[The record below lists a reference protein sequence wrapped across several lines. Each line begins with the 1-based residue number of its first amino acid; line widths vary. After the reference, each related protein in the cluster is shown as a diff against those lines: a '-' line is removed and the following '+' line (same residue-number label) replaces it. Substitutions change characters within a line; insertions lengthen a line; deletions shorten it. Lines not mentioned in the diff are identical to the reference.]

1 MNHTYHAKP
10 GEVERKW
17 LVFDASD
24 QVLGR
29 FCSRIASVLRGKHKP
44 EYTPHVDV
52 GDFVIVVNAQKVRL
66 TGLKTQ
72 EKTYFRHTGYPGGA
86 KFVSFE
92 RLLATHPDRI
102 ISHAVKGMI
111 PRTRL
116 GRKQL
121 KKLHVYAGPEHPHE
135 AQQPTMVTLRMEK

>member
-17 LVFDASD
+17 LVFDAND

-44 EYTPHVDV
+44 EFTPHVDV
-52 GDFVIVVNAQKVRL
+52 GDFVIVINAQKVRL

-72 EKTYFRHTGYPGGA
+72 EKTYFKHTGYPGGA

-92 RLLATHPDRI
+92 RLLANHPDRI
-102 ISHAVKGMI
+102 ISHAVKGMM

-121 KKLHVYAGPEHPHE
+121 KKLHVYAGPDHPHE
-135 AQQPTMVTLRMEK
+135 AQQPITVTL

>member
-1 MNHTYHAKP
+1 MNYTYHAKP

-17 LVFDASD
+17 LIFDASD

-44 EYTPHVDV
+44 EFTPHVDV
-52 GDFVIVVNAQKVRL
+52 GDFVIVINAQKVRL

-72 EKTYFRHTGYPGGA
+72 KKTYFRHTGYPGGA

-92 RLLATHPDRI
+92 HLLATHPDRI

-121 KKLHVYAGPEHPHE
+121 KKLHVYADEKHPHQ
-135 AQQPTMVTLRMEK
+135 AQKPEVWKLSES

>member
-17 LVFDASD
+17 LVFDAND

-44 EYTPHVDV
+44 EFTPHVDV
-52 GDFVIVVNAQKVRL
+52 GDFVIVINAEKVRL

-72 EKTYFRHTGYPGGA
+72 KKTYFRHTGYPGGA
-86 KFVSFE
+86 KFVAFE
-92 RLLATHPDRI
+92 HLLATHPDRI

-121 KKLHVYAGPEHPHE
+121 KKLHVYAGPDHPHE
-135 AQQPTMVTLRMEK
+135 AQQPITVTL